1 MKTEQKTTEAPDG
14 AVLAWRLWR
23 PEGGQ
28 VRGVMQ
34 ICHGMAEHGGRYERL
49 ARRLIAD
56 GFAVA
61 AADMRG
67 HGLTAGPRGHLADRD
82 GWRLAV
88 DDVALLAGELNRE
101 FPSLPL
107 FLFGHSMGSFIVQ
120 DALTSHAG
128 RWRGAILS
136 ATSGRPPALAVLG
149 RLLARFERMRLGPRG
164 TSALMR
170 RMSFDDFNR
179 AFRPN
184 RTAFDWLSRDEAEVD
199 AYIADPFCGFDCTVQ
214 LWIDMLDALGGLS
227 RPERLAMLAND
238 LPVLLIAGSRDP
250 VSAGGRGTRTLA
262 DAYRKAG
269 LDDVTVK
276 IYDGGRHE
284 LLNETNRE
292 EVMADIAHWCG
303 THL

>member
-1 MKTEQKTTEAPDG
+1 MKTEQKTLQAPDG
-14 AVLAWRLWR
+14 TRLAWRLWQ
-23 PEGGQ
+23 PGEGQ
-28 VRGVMQ
+28 ARAIMQ
-34 ICHGMAEHGGRYERL
+34 ICHGMAEHGGRYDHF
-49 ARRLIAD
+49 ARRLAEA
-56 GFAVA
+56 GLAVA

-67 HGLTAGPRGHLADRD
+67 HGLTEGYRGHLADRD

-88 DDVALLAGELNRE
+88 DDAALLAGELKLE

-120 DALTSHAG
+120 DALTTHAG
-128 RWRGAILS
+128 RWQAAILS
-136 ATSGRPPALAVLG
+136 ATSGKPPAIAGLG
-149 RLLARFERMRLGPRG
+149 RLLARLERLRVGRRG
-164 TSALMR
+164 VSALMR

-184 RTAFDWLSRDEAEVD
+184 RTDFDWLSRDAAAVD
-199 AYIADPFCGFDCTVQ
+199 AYIADPLCGFDCTVQ

-227 RPERLAMLAND
+227 HPDRLSALADD

-250 VSAGGRGTRTLA
+250 VSAGGRGTRVLA

-276 IYDGGRHE
+276 IYDDGRHE
-284 LLNETNRE
+284 LLNETNRQ
-292 EVMADIAHWCG
+292 EVMEDIVRWCAKR
-303 THL
+303 L